1 VFSLNIASKGPWP
14 RISEADGLLMDVARS
29 IQLSPTKHEIA
40 DRNFRALCKHVD
52 REGSPL
58 HGLVNECYPSGSFA
72 TGTAIAAQVKK
83 DIHDVDVVIE
93 LNVNPL
99 SPSELMLGLLFD
111 AINGVPGSAY
121 HGMVEQKSRCITV
134 TYADGTKVDLMPVA
148 RIGNEP
154 ERVGNLFHFK
164 KETGEAYQKVVNP
177 WGFKEHF
184 NSHVEED
191 PAFYDLFKGRR
202 VLVEGERFFKA
213 ETQPMPEH
221 APLEEKSPRV
231 VAIQLIK
238 RARDIAFRQKGRG
251 AMRKPPSVVL
261 AAIALDAGPVQ
272 PSLVDEVISV
282 ANAIRKKLLE
292 KDALTRT
299 VTVCNPAYPADV
311 FTDRWPEDERAQD
324 MFSDD
329 MRRMII
335 DMYRLR
341 NERLSLPEKT
351 ELLKRVFGESVASR
365 AIESQLDAGRHE
377 MEAGRFNVGPRGA
390 VLGAVAAPAVI
401 GLGTRTAAAKV
412 GLREGG
418 GPLPT

>member
-1 VFSLNIASKGPWP
+1 VNIASTGPWP
-14 RISEADGLLMDVARS
+14 EISEADALLMDVARS

-58 HGLVNECYPSGSFA
+58 QGLVDECYPSGSFA
-72 TGTAIAAQVKK
+72 TGTAIAAQVRK

-93 LNVNPL
+93 LNVDPN
-99 SPSELMLGLLFD
+99 SSSQLMLGFLFE
-111 AINGVPGSAY
+111 AINGEPGSAY

-148 RIGNEP
+148 RIANKP

-164 KETGEAYQKVVNP
+164 KETGEDYHKIVNP
-177 WGFKEHF
+177 WGFKELF
-184 NSHVEED
+184 NSSVEED
-191 PAFYDLFKGRR
+191 PVFYDMFKGRR
-202 VLVEGERFFKA
+202 VLVEGEQLLKA
-213 ETQPMPEH
+213 ETQPMPH

-282 ANAIRKKLLE
+282 ANAIRTKLLQ
-292 KDALTRT
+292 KAGQNRT
-299 VTVCNPAYPADV
+299 VTVCNPAYPDDI

-329 MRRMII
+329 LRRFII
-335 DMYRLR
+335 DMYKLR
-341 NERLSLPEKT
+341 NERLNLPEKT

-377 MEAGRFNVGPRGA
+377 MEAGRFNVGSRGA

-401 GLGTRTAAAKV
+401 GSGTRTAAAKV

-418 GPLPT
+418 GPLSE

>member
-1 VFSLNIASKGPWP
+1 MRDAG
-14 RISEADGLLMDVARS
+14 ADGLQIISAPELVAAASGLAALAIVSR
-29 IQLSPTKHEIA
+29 LPTVCEWAEMAQSGCLLGYGPDFTELEHRVA
-40 DRNFRALCKHVD
+40 NFVALIF
-52 REGSPL
+52 R
-58 HGLVNECYPSGSFA
+58 
-72 TGTAIAAQVKK
+72 GTAPGELPIEGPTHFKF
-83 DIHDVDVVIE
+83 VI
-93 LNVNPL
+93 N
-99 SPSELMLGLLFD
+99 FD
-111 AINGVPGSAY
+111 AINGEGSAY

-148 RIGNEP
+148 RIANEP
-154 ERVGNLFHFK
+154 ERVGNLFQFK
-164 KETGEAYQKVVNP
+164 KETGEDYQKVVNP

-202 VLVEGERFFKA
+202 VLVEGERLLKA
-213 ETQPMPEH
+213 DTQPMPDH

-238 RARDIAFRQKGRG
+238 RSRDIAFRQKGRS

-261 AAIALDAGPVQ
+261 AAIALDAGPVK

-282 ANAIRKKLLE
+282 ANAIREKLLE

-299 VTVCNPAYPADV
+299 VTVCNPAYPDDV
-311 FTDRWPEDERAQD
+311 FTDRWPENEQAQD

-335 DMYRLR
+335 DMYKLR
-341 NERLSLPEKT
+341 NETLSLLDKT

-377 MEAGRFNVGPRGA
+377 MQAGRSTLAQR
-390 VLGAVAAPAVI
+390 VLYWGR
-401 GLGTRTAAAKV
+401 L
-412 GLREGG
+412 L
-418 GPLPT
+418 PLL

>member
-1 VFSLNIASKGPWP
+1 MNIAFNGTRPE
-14 RISEADGLLMDVARS
+14 ISDADALLLDVARS

-40 DRNFRALCKHVD
+40 NRNFRALCNHVD

-58 HGLVNECYPSGSFA
+58 QGLVDECYPSGSFA

-93 LNVNPL
+93 LKVDPL
-99 SPSELMLGLLFD
+99 SSSKLMLGLLFD
-111 AINGVPGSAY
+111 ATNGEPGSAY
-121 HGMVEQKSRCITV
+121 YGMVEQKSRCITV

-148 RIGNEP
+148 RIENKP

-177 WGFKEHF
+177 WGFKEYF

-202 VLVEGERFFKA
+202 ALVEGELLLKA
-213 ETQPMPEH
+213 ETQPMPDH

-238 RARDIAFRQKGRG
+238 RARDIAFRQQGRD
-251 AMRKPPSVVL
+251 ARRKPPSVVL
-261 AAIALDAGPVQ
+261 AAIALGAGPVQ
-272 PSLVDEVISV
+272 SSLVDEVISV
-282 ANAIRKKLLE
+282 ANAIRTKLLE
-292 KDALTRT
+292 KGGYKRT
-299 VTVCNPAYPADV
+299 VTVRNPAYPDDV
-311 FTDRWPEDERAQD
+311 FTDRWPEDEQAQD
-324 MFSDD
+324 VFSNDL
-329 MRRMII
+329 RRMII
-335 DMYRLR
+335 EMYKLR

-377 MEAGRFNVGPRGA
+377 MEAGRFNVGSRGA
-390 VLGAVAAPAVI
+390 ALGTVAAPAII
-401 GLGTRTAAAKV
+401 GAGSRTAAAKV

-418 GPLPT
+418 GTLSE

>member
-1 VFSLNIASKGPWP
+1 
-14 RISEADGLLMDVARS
+14 
-29 IQLSPTKHEIA
+29 
-40 DRNFRALCKHVD
+40 VD

-58 HGLVNECYPSGSFA
+58 QGLVDECYPSGSFA
-72 TGTAIAAQVKK
+72 TGTAIAAQVRK

-93 LNVNPL
+93 LNVDPN
-99 SPSELMLGLLFD
+99 SSSQLMLGLLFE
-111 AINGVPGSAY
+111 AINGEPGSAY

-148 RIGNEP
+148 RIANKP

-164 KETGEAYQKVVNP
+164 KETGEDYQKVVNP
-177 WGFKEHF
+177 WGFKELF
-184 NSHVEED
+184 NSSVEED
-191 PAFYDLFKGRR
+191 PVFYDMFKGRR
-202 VLVEGERFFKA
+202 VLVEGEQLLKA
-213 ETQPMPEH
+213 ETRPMPEH

-282 ANAIRKKLLE
+282 ANAIRTKLLQ
-292 KDALTRT
+292 KGGQKRT
-299 VTVCNPAYPADV
+299 VTVCNPAYPDDI

-329 MRRMII
+329 LRRFII
-335 DMYRLR
+335 DMYKLR

-377 MEAGRFNVGPRGA
+377 MEAGRFNVGSRGA
-390 VLGAVAAPAVI
+390 VLGAVAGPAVI
-401 GLGTRTAAAKV
+401 GSGTRTAAAKV
-412 GLREGG
+412 GLRDGG
-418 GPLPT
+418 GPLSE